1 VAALVPVIGGARISA
16 RKAIATYG
24 LGGGFGRGLFDRVLG
39 RIRRLPRPLALSVR
53 NTFRRKGRVALTLL
67 TLALGGAMFMMVMSV
82 QTSFDYTLNT
92 MLSDFGGDAVIWF
105 EKSYRAS
112 RLVEVSQS
120 APGVR
125 VAEVWMR
132 YGAPIPTS
140 YGEEYVLL
148 LGVPP
153 ESAIMNPRMVEGRML
168 RPGDD
173 HALVMNAKIAADQ
186 GMEVGDVVTVRMAED
201 VSWTVVGTFRNAEN
215 RQRICLVPFD
225 VLADEVGSHNRGAWV
240 AVAGEAHTPEVR
252 RRLVRDLREVYKATG
267 IETAYFQTADDMRQE
282 NMAGFE
288 VVLGLLMGMA
298 VLTAVVGAIGMASTM
313 SINVVERRREIGVM
327 RSTGATSFAI
337 AAIFVAEGVL
347 LGLLSCLFAVPLS
360 VPSARLFGGAI
371 GDALFSLPFDFVFS
385 IGGVGLWLG
394 IVVVLSML
402 ASLWPALR
410 ATRVSVREALAYE

>member
-1 VAALVPVIGGARISA
+1 
-16 RKAIATYG
+16 
-24 LGGGFGRGLFDRVLG
+24 
-39 RIRRLPRPLALSVR
+39 VR

-173 HALVMNAKIAADQ
+173 HAMVMN
-186 GMEVGDVVTVRMAED
+186 
-201 VSWTVVGTFRNAEN
+201 
-215 RQRICLVPFD
+215 
-225 VLADEVGSHNRGAWV
+225 LA
-240 AVAGEAHTPEVR
+240 T
-252 RRLVRDLREVYKATG
+252 
-267 IETAYFQTADDMRQE
+267 
-282 NMAGFE
+282 
-288 VVLGLLMGMA
+288 
-298 VLTAVVGAIGMASTM
+298 
-313 SINVVERRREIGVM
+313 
-327 RSTGATSFAI
+327 
-337 AAIFVAEGVL
+337 
-347 LGLLSCLFAVPLS
+347 
-360 VPSARLFGGAI
+360 
-371 GDALFSLPFDFVFS
+371 
-385 IGGVGLWLG
+385 
-394 IVVVLSML
+394 
-402 ASLWPALR
+402 
-410 ATRVSVREALAYE
+410 